1 MKTKTPQI
9 DNSRSS
15 FLETLADLQ
24 QGLMMY
30 HLWGRLG
37 WNDILQRYRRSI
49 LGPLWLTIS
58 MAVLIGALGLLY
70 AKLFKVDVAEY
81 IPFLAIGFVLWQL
94 ISGILLDGCNVFV
107 HSEGIIKQIKLPLSL
122 HVYRVLWRNFLTLL
136 HNSVVVVFVLVYFN
150 IGVNLNTLLALVG
163 IFFIV
168 INGGWF
174 SFLIGMLCARYRDLN
189 PTIASLV
196 TLSFFLTPIIW
207 NPSLIPDRAFILLY
221 NPFFHFVESIRA
233 PLLGQPVQA
242 ETWWILTSITIIGW
256 ILVILRYPKWVENL
270 FIGFKRESVVH

>member
-1 MKTKTPQI
+1 
-9 DNSRSS
+9 
-15 FLETLADLQ
+15 
-24 QGLMMY
+24 MMY

-37 WNDILQRYRRSI
+37 WNDILQRYRRSL
-49 LGPLWLTIS
+49 LGPLWITVS

-81 IPFLAIGFVLWQL
+81 IPFLAIGFVLWQF

-122 HVYRVLWRNFLTLL
+122 HVYRVLWRNFLTLI
-136 HNSVVVVFVLVYFN
+136 HNSVVVIFVMVYFK
-150 IGVNLNTLLALVG
+150 ISVDLGTLFALLG
-163 IFFIV
+163 AFFI
-168 INGGWF
+168 
-174 SFLIGMLCARYRDLN
+174 IGMLCARYRDLN

-207 NPSLIPDRAFILLY
+207 NPSLVPDRAFILLY

-233 PLLGQPVQA
+233 PLLGNPVGV
-242 ETWWILTSITIIGW
+242 ETWWILISITVIGW
-256 ILVILRYPKWVENL
+256 ILVIPAISKMGRKLVYWL
-270 FIGFKRESVVH
+270 

>member
-1 MKTKTPQI
+1 MNKQAPQI
-9 DNSRSS
+9 DNSRSG
-15 FLETLADLQ
+15 LAEALADLH
-24 QGLMMY
+24 QGLTMY

-81 IPFLAIGFVLWQL
+81 IPFLSIGFVLWQL

-107 HSEGIIKQIKLPLSL
+107 QSEGIIKQIKLPLSL
-122 HVYRVLWRNFLTLL
+122 HVYRVLWRNFLTLI
-136 HNSVVVVFVLVYFN
+136 HNSVVIIFVMAYFDISIN
-150 IGVNLNTLLALVG
+150 WHSLLALLG
-163 IFFIV
+163 TFFI
-168 INGGWF
+168 ILNGGWF

-189 PTIASLV
+189 PTIASMV

-233 PLLGQPVQA
+233 PLLGNPVSI
-242 ETWWILTSITIIGW
+242 ETWWILIAITILGW
-256 ILVILRYPKWVENL
+256 LIVIPAISKMGRKLVYWL
-270 FIGFKRESVVH
+270 

>member
-1 MKTKTPQI
+1 
-9 DNSRSS
+9 
-15 FLETLADLQ
+15 
-24 QGLMMY
+24 MMY

-70 AKLFKVDVAEY
+70 AKLFKVDVGEY

-107 HSEGIIKQIKLPLSL
+107 QSEGIIKQIKLPLSL
-122 HVYRVLWRNFLTLL
+122 HVYRVIWRNFLTLL
-136 HNSVVVVFVLVYFN
+136 HNSVVVVFVLLYFN

-242 ETWWILTSITIIGW
+242 ETWWILTSITITGW
-256 ILVILRYPKWVENL
+256 ILVIPAVSKMGRKLVYWL
-270 FIGFKRESVVH
+270 

>member
-1 MKTKTPQI
+1 MNNQTPQI
-9 DNSRSS
+9 DNSRSV
-15 FLETLADLQ
+15 LMETLIDLR
-24 QGLMMY
+24 QGLLMY
-30 HLWGRLG
+30 NLWGRLG

-70 AKLFKVDVAEY
+70 AKLFKVDVTEY

-122 HVYRVLWRNFLTLL
+122 HVYRILWRNFLTLI
-136 HNSVVVVFVLVYFN
+136 HNSVVIIFVMIYFA
-150 IGVNLNTLLALVG
+150 IGVSWHSLFALLG
-163 IFFIV
+163 TFFIIV
-168 INGGWF
+168 NGAWF
-174 SFLIGMLCARYRDLN
+174 SLLVGMLCARYRDLN

-233 PLLGQPVQA
+233 PLLGNPVGI
-242 ETWWILTSITIIGW
+242 ETWLFLISITVLGW
-256 ILVILRYPKWVENL
+256 LIVIPVTSKMGRKLVYWL
-270 FIGFKRESVVH
+270 

>member
-242 ETWWILTSITIIGW
+242 ETWWILTSITITGW
-256 ILVILRYPKWVENL
+256 ILVIPAVSKMGRKLVYWL
-270 FIGFKRESVVH
+270 

>member
-107 HSEGIIKQIKLPLSL
+107 QSEGIIKQIKLPLSL

-174 SFLIGMLCARYRDLN
+174 SFLLGMLCARYRDLN

-242 ETWWILTSITIIGW
+242 ETWWILTSITITGW
-256 ILVILRYPKWVENL
+256 ILVIPAVSKMGRKLVYWL
-270 FIGFKRESVVH
+270 